1 MPVGIAPQKQRD
13 KAEDRGKNG
22 SLAGSFA
29 ASVSSSVGVYSKTSR
44 SAHSFRLRE
53 PGAGPVRPPSRQSRA
68 TTPKFN
74 DKERAVIAN
83 LDQLSSEVRPLLR
96 CPRQLLLRPAQRS
109 ALRLTRAGG
118 VSGAGAR

>member
-53 PGAGPVRPPSRQSRA
+53 PGAGPVRPPSRKMRIVASLNIRLQGRSVSLRDIL
-68 TTPKFN
+68 N
-74 DKERAVIAN
+74 IKENSPCAVA
-83 LDQLSSEVRPLLR
+83 
-96 CPRQLLLRPAQRS
+96 
-109 ALRLTRAGG
+109 AG
-118 VSGAGAR
+118 

>member
-13 KAEDRGKNG
+13 KAQDRGKNG

-29 ASVSSSVGVYSKTSR
+29 ASVSSSVGVYSKTTR